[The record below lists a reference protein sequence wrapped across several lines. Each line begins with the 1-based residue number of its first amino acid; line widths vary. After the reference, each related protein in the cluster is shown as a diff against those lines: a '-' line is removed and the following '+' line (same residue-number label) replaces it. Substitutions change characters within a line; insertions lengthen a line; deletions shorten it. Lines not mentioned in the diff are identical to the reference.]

1 MRIALLSDLHA
12 NLRALEACL
21 AHARTQGATQ
31 FAFLGDLVGYG
42 AEPSAVVQ
50 RVMDLGEQGALVL
63 RGNHD
68 TFAVTPASHA
78 STLGESTALWTH
90 DRLSAA
96 ERSFLAGL
104 PLTARLGRALLVHAT
119 ADKPEAW
126 RYAYDAQVAG
136 LSLDA
141 ARADADLRYVFGGHV
156 HRQSLYYRGSDDQ
169 LIAFRPTPGIA
180 IPVPGHRYWLA
191 TVGSVGQ
198 PRDGDTRAMYAVFDV
213 EHSTLAF
220 HRVDYDFEA
229 AARAV
234 RAAGLPA
241 FLADRLEAGR

>member
-12 NLRALEACL
+12 NLRALDACL

-68 TFAVTPASHA
+68 TFAVTPAAHA

-90 DRLSAA
+90 DQLNAT

-141 ARADADLRYVFGGHV
+141 ARAEPEVRYVFGGHV
-156 HRQSLYYRGSDDQ
+156 HLQSLYYRGSDDQ
-169 LIAFRPTPGIA
+169 LIAFHPRSGVT

-198 PRDGDTRAMYAVFDV
+198 PRDGDTRAMYAVFDA
-213 EHSTLAF
+213 ERATLAF
-220 HRVDYDFEA
+220 HRVDYDFAA

-241 FLADRLEAGR
+241 FLADRLEVGR

>member
-1 MRIALLSDLHA
+1 MRLALLSDLHA
-12 NLRALEACL
+12 NVRALEACL

-42 AEPSAVVQ
+42 AEPAAVVQ
-50 RVMDLGEQGALVL
+50 RVRDLGERGAVVL

-68 TFAVTPASHA
+68 ALAVTPAEHA
-78 STLGESTALWTH
+78 STLGDSTAHWTH
-90 DRLSAA
+90 DQLDAA
-96 ERSFLAGL
+96 QRSYLAGL

-141 ARADADLRYVFGGHV
+141 ARTEPEVRYVFGGHV
-156 HRQSLYYRGSDDQ
+156 HQQSLYYRGSDDQ
-169 LIAFRPTPGIA
+169 LIAFSPKAGVA

-198 PRDGDTRAMYAVFDV
+198 PRDGDTRAMYALFDA
-213 EHSTLAF
+213 ERSTLAF

-229 AARAV
+229 AARAI

-241 FLADRLEAGR
+241 FLAERLEAGR